1 MASIETRALSD
12 GTVVHRVRFR
22 HDGKNIARPFDTR
35 ETAEAFRGQ
44 VAILGAARAIEL
56 LADRHA
62 SQPAVQRTVSQ
73 QVKHYIDH
81 RTGITD
87 GTRRKYRKIAAA
99 RIDSATLGQIPIH
112 HVTSDDVSLW
122 YNSMAGSPKTKANI
136 QGLLSTALES
146 AVTAGLIA
154 RNAAKGVRGERTD
167 APAKEHVYLSATEA
181 ATLIECIDPFWRPL
195 PLFLLA
201 TGVRFGEATALT
213 VGDLDLA
220 HRSARIVRAWKDGAG
235 GPAVIG
241 PPKSRRSK
249 RTVAIPAS
257 LIDGLREHVKDKP
270 RDAYVFTNRRGNP
283 ISSSVWHE
291 GAWTPAMATFKER
304 TKLRPRVHDLRHT
317 YASWA
322 IATGT
327 PLPVIQR
334 QMGHESIKTTV
345 DTYGHLVRADFDAL
359 ASAIDKSLPTPKQ
372 IGPKS
377 ADDALPA
384 PAASERTCTFLNFPP
399 ASS

>member
-1 MASIETRALSD
+1 VASIETRALTD
-12 GTVVHRVRFR
+12 GTIVHRVRFR

-44 VAILGAARAIEL
+44 VTLLGPARALEL
-56 LADRHA
+56 LAGNHA
-62 SQPAVQRTVSQ
+62 ADPIVRRTVSQ
-73 QVKHYIDH
+73 QVTHYIDH
-81 RTGITD
+81 RTGLTD

-99 RIDSATLGQIPIH
+99 RIDTAPIGQIPIH
-112 HVTSDDVSLW
+112 HLAADDVALW
-122 YNSMAGSPKTKANI
+122 YNAMTGSPKTKANI
-136 QGLLSTALES
+136 QGLLSTALEY
-146 AVTAGLIA
+146 AVTAGYIA
-154 RNAAKGVRGERTD
+154 RNPAKGIRGERTD
-167 APAKEHVYLSATEA
+167 APAREHVYLSAAEA
-181 ATLIECIDPFWRPL
+181 AALIECIDPFWRPL

-213 VGDLDLA
+213 VGDLDLT

-257 LIDGLREHVKDKP
+257 LIDGLREHIKGKP

-291 GAWTPAMATFKER
+291 GAWTPAMTAFKER
-304 TKLRPRVHDLRHT
+304 TGLRPRVHDLRHT

-359 ASAIDKSLPTPKQ
+359 ASAIDKSLPSIPLIEAQ
-372 IGPKS
+372 PG
-377 ADDALPA
+377 
-384 PAASERTCTFLNFPP
+384 E
-399 ASS
+399 